1 MALAG
6 GSASA
11 QHEAPPLAP
20 LPAVPKEGA
29 APATSAAAP
38 ADVVAA
44 ASAAVASLGNEVV
57 LGRYQVAVERMN
69 PLWKERTAE
78 RMGGMAELEKQ
89 LAGVA
94 REMVQLGISMISFKP
109 QGQPR
114 SFEVGPG
121 KKVDKVGGEE
131 VESLIFTKWLV
142 LIPTA
147 TKFRIIRP
155 GETKPLVIES
165 IGFQAAISDKGKND
179 WTFID
184 GSGLTVSDLRGL
196 FVTLPRDLQLPPL
209 EKHESR

>member
-94 REMVQLGISMISFKP
+94 HEMVQLGISMISFKP